1 MNRLFPLDG
10 LRAISILAVLACHLL
25 PLGPKSL
32 RLNETSG
39 AMGMSL
45 FFALS
50 GFLITKNL
58 LVGQGPKEF
67 FVRRLARILPLAYLY
82 LFFVFLIVTLDPKAL
97 LVGLVFVENYAMNY
111 LTLDG
116 HFWSLCVEVHFYLA
130 IGLVVWLFGVRGIV
144 VVVPACLAITMLRI
158 FEGAT
163 IDIKTHLRVDEI
175 LAGACVALLY
185 EKRLL
190 ELKLGAMTFAG
201 AALFWVVASS
211 PHSGWI
217 QYARPYSSA
226 MVLATSLMLG
236 DGLLFSVL
244 TSRPMRYVAEISY
257 ALYVIH
263 PATAWGWMDEGTT
276 AQRYLLKRPISFLA
290 TFALAHLSTF
300 YFERKWID
308 LGKSHLRRKT
318 ITT

>member
-1 MNRLFPLDG
+1 MNRLFALDG

-25 PLGPKSL
+25 PLGPKLL

-58 LVGQGPKEF
+58 LAGQSPCEF
-67 FVRRLARILPLAYLY
+67 FVRRLTRILPLAYLY
-82 LFFVFLIVTLDPKAL
+82 LLLAFLVLTFDPKAL
-97 LVGLVFVENYAMNY
+97 TAGLVFVENYATKY

-116 HFWSLCVEVHFYLA
+116 HFWSLCVEIHFYLA
-130 IGLVVWLFGVRGIV
+130 IGLVVWLFGVRGSILV
-144 VVVPACLAITMLRI
+144 IPACFAITAVRV
-158 FEGAT
+158 FQGAA
-163 IDIKTHLRVDEI
+163 IDIQTHLRVDEI

-185 EKRLL
+185 EKRTLRWQ
-190 ELKLGAMTFAG
+190 LGATTFAIV
-201 AALFWVVASS
+201 ATFWFIASS
-211 PHSGWI
+211 PQSGWL

-226 MVLATSLMLG
+226 MVLATSLMLEEG
-236 DGLLFSVL
+236 WLLWVL
-244 TSRPMRYVAEISY
+244 ASRPLRYIAEISY

-263 PATAWGWMDEGTT
+263 PVTAWGWMNEGSPV
-276 AQRYLLKRPISFLA
+276 QRYLLKRPLSFIA
-290 TFALAHLSTF
+290 TFVLAHLSTF

-308 LGKSHLRRKT
+308 FGKSLLRQRAIVT
-318 ITT
+318 